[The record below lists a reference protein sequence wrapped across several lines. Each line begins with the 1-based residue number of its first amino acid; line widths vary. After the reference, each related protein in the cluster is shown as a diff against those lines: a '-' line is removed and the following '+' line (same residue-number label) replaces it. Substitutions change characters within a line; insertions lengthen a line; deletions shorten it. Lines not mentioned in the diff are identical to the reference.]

1 MIDPILAPTF
11 ASLLF
16 VLLAPLDVAQL
27 PDFGGEL
34 QQLANQFTAEAS
46 QVLLTVDNTVIEIT
60 RIAYITILLIGVL
73 LYFTRLN
80 RRMGREL
87 IIGGIVLGASRSS
100 SFRSSVRFEGVAEGG
115 HYPPEGGD
123 LLSRLQRRVGRGRRS
138 LPSARSC
145 SGRIRPP
152 PRRCCGR
159 RHRRRRCRIYGSR
172 IGGLLH
178 AGEGIGNVPVA
189 AGYPLYGLLDEALD
203 LDEKAVAA
211 RPFESRRT

>member
-60 RIAYITILLIGVL
+60 RVVYITILLIGVL

-87 IIGGIVLGASRSS
+87 IIGGIILGA
-100 SFRSSVRFEGVAEGG
+100 
-115 HYPPEGGD
+115 
-123 LLSRLQRRVGRGRRS
+123 LSEFVF
-138 LPSARSC
+138 
-145 SGRIRPP
+145 
-152 PRRCCGR
+152 
-159 RHRRRRCRIYGSR
+159 
-172 IGGLLH
+172 
-178 AGEGIGNVPVA
+178 
-189 AGYPLYGLLDEALD
+189 PLI
-203 LDEKAVAA
+203 
-211 RPFESRRT
+211 STI